1 VIEMRAIAPPTRRAS
16 GRRAPRGVVEGAV
29 ACLLLALTFGAAQGQ
44 TSLPVKIAP
53 PESKFE
59 PQPPRPSESHFWM
72 PGHWRWIGGTWVW
85 TKGRWLESPSPG
97 MYWLP
102 GHWEQRPYG
111 YVWTDGG
118 WVLAEP

>member
-1 VIEMRAIAPPTRRAS
+1 MRVTAPPVRKAAGKTPSGRGVLRAS
-16 GRRAPRGVVEGAV
+16 VAWVV
-29 ACLLLALTFGAAQGQ
+29 LALTVSAAQGQ
-44 TSLPVKIAP
+44 TSLPVRTAP
-53 PESKFE
+53 PENKFE
-59 PQPPRPSESHFWM
+59 PQPPRPSESHSWM

-85 TKGRWLESPSPG
+85 TKGRWLEPPSPG
-97 MYWLP
+97 LYWLP